1 MRLHWLSM
9 TAIGPFADRT
19 ELDLSR
25 FGDSGLFLIEGPTG
39 AGKSTVLD
47 SITFALYGRLAQS
60 TGEPERLKSH
70 HAPPGTEPVVE
81 LVFETQSGLY
91 RVRRTPSYERR
102 KKRGSGTTPAHMTVK
117 LWRLSSAGD
126 LTGGELLSNN
136 LGDVED
142 EITRAVGLSHA
153 QFVQTVLL
161 PQGEFASFLRA
172 ETSVKR
178 ALLQRLFGT
187 EQIARTQ
194 DRLIEG
200 RRSAEQSRADAAET
214 IRRAG
219 HGYAGAV
226 GLSVEST
233 AKLAEL
239 AEAGDRA
246 GLLAALERIE
256 ATLRTAEAE
265 AEQLHAAASTDR
277 LAADAALARGRDLVR
292 RRDTRD
298 RLRAEQDRLAA
309 AADRVRQA
317 RLELADAERTLPVAP
332 CAQALA
338 EAIARADTAQ
348 DEQARARGA
357 LAEGL
362 YGAEEPELRE
372 AAAGR
377 RTVVGELAGELRRER
392 QLAGLREEHS
402 SVLAERDGLAQAVEE
417 ASEQLERLP
426 LRRTELLAA
435 RELAGVAAGRLD
447 GLVGERDRAEARLR
461 AAVQAGAAALEAG
474 ENQQLVREVFEAADR
489 QRARLEALRTDW
501 RASIA
506 GELGLALT
514 SGAPCAVCGSLEHPR
529 PARPAAGHV
538 SQEQLISAEDEL
550 RRLTEDVES
559 RRAQLA
565 EQQAEL
571 IRLQLLADQ
580 LTPARAENRLA
591 KAAAALA
598 AAETEAGRLPAID
611 TELAGVERQLAEL
624 TAQVRAASR
633 QEARLAERAAG
644 LAATIERDE
653 LAVQQARAGYPSVA
667 SRVSALT
674 AEVEVLE
681 LAAAA
686 SAAAAAA
693 VAAAARAG
701 AAFRQALSDAGF
713 EGPDAGFAA
722 AEADWQRCRRD
733 PGTLDR
739 LRDRLRGYDDQVA
752 AVNAQ
757 LGAPELT
764 APQLDG
770 ESLDLAVLTEQV
782 RLAKQAEDER
792 ARAHGAAA
800 VRLAAARSHAAQ
812 VTAAADRSAQILAD
826 TAPAIRLGNLVA
838 GLGDNQL
845 RMELTTYVLVRRFAD
860 IVAAANSQLA
870 RISEGRYRLEH
881 TDARSGNSRSGLG
894 LRVLD
899 QHTGRDR
906 DPGTLSGGETFYVSL
921 SLALGL
927 ADIVRAESGGVDLG
941 TLFIDEGFGLLDADV
956 LDQVI
961 ATLDS
966 LREGGRV
973 VGVVSHVTELKLRI
987 ADQIRVRR
995 RPDGSSELLPT
1006 G

>member
-47 SITFALYGRLAQS
+47 SITFALYGKLAQS
-60 TGEPERLKSH
+60 TGVPERMKSH

-91 RVRRTPSYERR
+91 RIRRTPSYERN
-102 KKRGSGTTPAHMTVK
+102 KKRGAGTITANMTVK
-117 LWRLSSAGD
+117 LWRLSSATD
-126 LTGGELLSNN
+126 RTGGELLSNN

-161 PQGEFASFLRA
+161 PQGEFAAFLRA
-172 ETSVKR
+172 DTSSKR

-187 EQIARTQ
+187 ELIARTQ

-200 RRSAEQSRADAAET
+200 RRAAEQSRTAATEAV
-214 IRRAG
+214 RRAG

-226 GLSVEST
+226 GLSTESA

-239 AEAGDRA
+239 AEADDRA
-246 GLLAALERIE
+246 ALLAALDTID
-256 ATLRTAEAE
+256 ATLKAAESE
-265 AEQLHAAASTDR
+265 AGQLHAAASADR
-277 LAADAALARGRDLVR
+277 LAADAALARGRDLIR

-298 RLRAEQDRLAA
+298 RLRAEQDRLAG
-309 AADRVRQA
+309 AADRVAQA
-317 RLELADAERTLPVAP
+317 RQELADAERALRVAP
-332 CAQALA
+332 SAQALA
-338 EAIARADTAQ
+338 EAVARTEAAQNEQVRARA
-348 DEQARARGA
+348 A
-357 LAEGL
+357 LAESL
-362 YGAEEPELRE
+362 ASADEPELRD
-372 AAAGR
+372 AAAR
-377 RTVVGELAGELRRER
+377 CRTVLGELAGELRRER
-392 QLAGLREEHS
+392 QLATLRAEHAS
-402 SVLAERDGLAQAVEE
+402 ALAERAGLAQLIGQAN
-417 ASEQLERLP
+417 EQLTRLP
-426 LRRTELLAA
+426 QRRTELSAA
-435 RELAGVAAGRLD
+435 RELATVAAGRLD
-447 GLVGERDRAEARLR
+447 GLIGERDRAQARLE
-461 AAVQAGAAALEAG
+461 AAVQAEAAALEAA
-474 ENQQLVREVFEAADR
+474 ENQQLAREVFEAAER
-489 QRARLEALRTDW
+489 QRVRLEALQTGW

-506 GELGLALT
+506 GELGLELT
-514 SGAPCAVCGSLEHPR
+514 SGAPCTVCGSREHPK

-538 SQEQLISAEDEL
+538 SREQLISAEDEL
-550 RRLTEDVES
+550 RRLTEDVET

-565 EQQAEL
+565 EQQTEL

-580 LTPARAENRLA
+580 LTPRRAENRLA
-591 KAAAALA
+591 KAATALA
-598 AAETEAGRLPAID
+598 AAEAEAGRLPAID
-611 TELAGVERQLAEL
+611 AELAEVERQLAEL
-624 TAQVRAASR
+624 TEQVQAASR
-633 QEARLAERAAG
+633 QEATLAERAAG
-644 LAATIERDE
+644 LAGTIERDE
-653 LAVQQARAGYPSVA
+653 LAVQQAAAGYASVA
-667 SRVSALT
+667 DRASALT
-674 AEVEVLE
+674 TEAQVLE

-686 SAAAAAA
+686 SAAATAA
-693 VAAAARAG
+693 VAAASQAG
-701 AAFRQALSDAGF
+701 SAFRQALADAGF
-713 EGPDAGFAA
+713 D

-733 PGTLDR
+733 PAALATLAE
-739 LRDRLRGYDDQVA
+739 RLRGYDDQVA
-752 AVNAQ
+752 AVTAQ
-757 LGAPELT
+757 LATAELTDPELDD
-764 APQLDG
+764 AASF
-770 ESLDLAVLTEQV
+770 ELAVLTEQV
-782 RLAKQAEDER
+782 RLAKQAETER
-792 ARAHGAAA
+792 ARAHGAASD
-800 VRLAAARSHAAQ
+800 RLAAARNHAAL
-812 VTAAADRSAQILAD
+812 VAAAAEQSMRVLAD

-838 GLGDNQL
+838 GLGENQL

-860 IVAAANSQLA
+860 IVSAANSQLA

-881 TDARSGNSRSGLG
+881 TDARSGNARSGLG

-941 TLFIDEGFGLLDADV
+941 TLFIDEGFDTLDADV
-956 LDQVI
+956 LDRVI
-961 ATLDS
+961 ATLDT

-973 VGVVSHVTELKLRI
+973 VGVVSHVSELQQRI
-987 ADQIRVRR
+987 ADRIRVRR